1 MRTIAITWTALLVLA
16 VQGAGAAAPVRVA
29 LAAQPAALT
38 VGRAW
43 TASLRVTPRTFSGDV
58 RVTASGPGKLAVRAT
73 GRHGAYR
80 ARLVFPTAGRWTL
93 TARAGASTSPLGS
106 VTVAAPAPTPLA
118 LAWPTSIDL
127 QPDGS
132 LLVVE
137 NGAGVV
143 ERVQPASG
151 HVTVL
156 ASGLAKPYAAAAA
169 PGGAIYV
176 SNGALLERIDGA
188 SAPVAVATADTDIG
202 PVAVAPDGAVYY
214 ATATQ
219 VLELHGGPPR
229 PVASGL
235 SNPHGLAV
243 ASDGT
248 LVVCDTDADRVL
260 RIDPPSGAT
269 TTLIHTARPR
279 GIDIAGDASIY
290 LVEGAAKRVGR
301 YDASG
306 TRRGDVGPGLQRP
319 VRRRGRRRRN
329 RLRARYRRRGNDPP
343 RGDRRNG
350 VDRAYRLG
358 AARAPRRS
366 PGAVRARSLHGDDEL
381 CPLAA

>member
-1 MRTIAITWTALLVLA
+1 MRTIAITWAALLVLA
-16 VQGAGAAAPVRVA
+16 VQSAGAAAPVRVA
-29 LAAQPAALT
+29 LTAPPAALT

-58 RVTASGPGKLAVRAT
+58 RVAANGPGKLAVRAT
-73 GRHGAYR
+73 GGHGAYR
-80 ARLVFPTAGRWTL
+80 ARLVFPSAGRWTL
-93 TARAGASTSPLGS
+93 TARAGGSTSALGS

-118 LAWPTSIDL
+118 LDWPTSIDL

-156 ASGLAKPYAAAAA
+156 ASGLAKPYAAAAG
-169 PGGAIYV
+169 PDGSICL
-176 SNGALLERIDGA
+176 SNGASLERIDG
-188 SAPVAVATADTDIG
+188 SSPPVTVATADTDIG

-214 ATATQ
+214 TTATQ
-219 VLELHGGPPR
+219 VFELRGGPPR
-229 PVASGL
+229 PIVSGL

-243 ASDGT
+243 ARDGT

-279 GIDIAGDASIY
+279 GIDIAGDGSIY

-301 YDASG
+301 YDAG
-306 TRRGDVGPGLQRP
+306 GARRGDVGP
-319 VRRRGRRRRN
+319 
-329 RLRARYRRRGNDPP
+329 AFNDPYDVEVAAD
-343 RGDRRNG
+343 GTVYVLETAAQGTIRR
-350 VDRAYRLG
+350 VG
-358 AARAPRRS
+358 ADGTASTVPT
-366 PGAVRARSLHGDDEL
+366 G
-381 CPLAA
+381 